1 VAWQSCLDTKE
12 NRVRRIVAQTR
23 KELIQIVRDWRTLLL
38 ALALPLVLLVLLGNA
53 ISLSVTDLPIVVQ
66 DLDDS
71 PASRELID
79 AFRASLTFRVVPW
92 PTDKQPDAALTTNTA
107 RAALIIPAHFGR
119 DITRGV
125 NSPVQIIVDAS
136 DANTARL
143 AAGSASQIIR
153 AHNQRISESSLQQPV
168 RAAIRLW
175 YNPGRSS
182 KKFYGPGIF
191 VLGLSIFPPLL
202 AALAMAKEED
212 QKTILQVYV
221 SSISAS
227 EFLLGKVFAFM
238 TVALAEC
245 LAMMALLFTYFGLS
259 FAGDPTAFIVAT
271 ILYAFCVASFGT
283 MIGATIPNQAAAMQ
297 AVALGGFLLVFLLS
311 GLIFPI
317 ENIPT
322 TLRWISHFIWGRYY
336 IEIVRD
342 AFLQGGGWPAVWFKV
357 VIIGAIGTVFF
368 AIAWLGKRRM
378 QVNA

>member
-1 VAWQSCLDTKE
+1 M
-12 NRVRRIVAQTR
+12 RRILAQTR
-23 KELIQIVRDWRTLLL
+23 KELTQIVRDWRTLLL

-53 ISLSVTDLPIVVQ
+53 ISLSVSDLPIVVQ

-79 AFRASLTFRVVPW
+79 AFRASLTLRVVPW
-92 PTDKQPDAALTTNTA
+92 PTNRQPGDALITNTA
-107 RAALIIPAHFGR
+107 RAALIIPAHFEH
-119 DITRGV
+119 DIARGLDP
-125 NSPVQIIVDAS
+125 PVQIVVDAS

-143 AAGSASQIIR
+143 VAGYASQITG
-153 AHNQRISESSLQQPV
+153 AHNRRISELLLRQPV
-168 RAAIRLW
+168 EAAIRLW

-191 VLGLSIFPPLL
+191 VLALSIFPPLL
-202 AALAMAKEED
+202 AALAMSKEED

-221 SSISAS
+221 SSISAA
-227 EFLLGKVFAFM
+227 EFLLGKVLAFM
-238 TVALAEC
+238 AVALAEC
-245 LAMMALLFTYFGLS
+245 LLMMTLLFTYFGLS
-259 FAGDPTAFIVAT
+259 LAGDPTPFIVAT

-317 ENIPT
+317 ENIPP

-342 AFLQGGGWPAVWFKV
+342 VFLQGGGWPAVWFKV
-357 VIIGAIGTVFF
+357 LIIGAIGMVFF
-368 AIAWLGKRRM
+368 AVAWLGMRRM
-378 QVNA
+378 QVKA